1 MQNIRLALR
10 RALVA
15 IIVRPCAIL
24 LVVRLGLMVQVSDIE
39 LM

>member
-1 MQNIRLALR
+1 MQKLRLAVG

-24 LVVRLGLMVQVSDIE
+24 LVVRLGMIVQVSDIE